1 MNVPQTVRDYLDQRG
16 LPYQLVLHA
25 PTETPQE
32 TAAAV
37 QIPLQRL
44 IRVILLKDAQGPVM
58 AILPS
63 SHIVDFSLL
72 YPLLERD
79 LEPLYGT
86 EVSGFFPGCA
96 PGARPPLPGLFGLPA
111 LVESSLTELAGELY
125 FDTGSHEALAA
136 MTSHDFKRL
145 LSGERWA
152 HFAPPLDTLTL
163 QQQAATKPAH
173 ITEVA
178 NRYTPIRLS
187 EGLDSIKELPALPDV
202 ARQVLALYGNPQ
214 AGISELV
221 RWLEHHP
228 DWGSEVSR
236 WIQTGVYG
244 HSSNTASL
252 QDALQATLGFD
263 LTLNLLLATA
273 IGRRFRIAPGGP
285 LGMSVYWRH
294 GLYCA
299 TLVGELVKGLPPDI
313 YPRPGLAHLGGL
325 LHQFGYLLLGQLFPA
340 QFFIL
345 NRFLAVNNHLP
356 PSLVEQYVLGVGHEF
371 IGAWLLETWRLPREL
386 VAAVRWH
393 HQEDYSQPYA
403 EYANLV
409 LIANRL
415 LRRLDIGDETTEQL
429 PIYILGSLGL
439 DEEQALAALARVR
452 RLSMPLDDL
461 AKVLS
466 A

>member
-1 MNVPQTVRDYLDQRG
+1 MNVPQAVRDYLDQRG
-16 LPYQLVLHA
+16 LPYQLIPHA
-25 PTETPQE
+25 PTATPQE
-32 TAAAV
+32 TAAV
-37 QIPLQRL
+37 VRIPLQRL
-44 IRVILLKDAQGPVM
+44 IRVVLLTDAQGPVM

-72 YPLLERD
+72 YPLVERD
-79 LEPLYGT
+79 LEPLYGA
-86 EVSGFFPGCA
+86 EVNGFFPGCA

-111 LVESSLTELAGELY
+111 LVESSLAGADGLLY
-125 FDTGSHEALAA
+125 LDTGSHEALAA
-136 MTSHDFKRL
+136 MTRQDFRQL

-163 QQQAATKPAH
+163 QQQAATQPAH
-173 ITEVA
+173 ITAVA
-178 NRYTPIRLS
+178 NRYTPIRLR
-187 EGLDSIKELPALPDV
+187 EGLDAIKELPALPDI
-202 ARQVLALYGNPQ
+202 ARQALARYGDPQ
-214 AGISELV
+214 AGIPELV
-221 RWLEHHP
+221 RWLEHYP
-228 DWGSEVSR
+228 DWGAEVRR

-244 HSSNTASL
+244 YSPETAPL
-252 QDALQATLGFD
+252 PAAIQATLGFD
-263 LTLNLLLATA
+263 LTLNLLAATA

-285 LGMSVYWRH
+285 LGMTGYWRH

-299 TLVGELVKGLPPDI
+299 TLVGELVKDLPPDI

-371 IGAWLLETWRLPREL
+371 IGAWLLEAWRLPREL

-452 RLSMPLDDL
+452 QLSRPLDDL
-461 AKVLS
+461 VEVLS